1 MKNLETYHLRR
12 LQNSTTKL
20 CEAWSDMTRTA
31 NALRAGFCKTS
42 ERERGKNTGAF
53 LVHSLY
59 IKMIVL
65 PRQARGK
72 RRATSKRAAFSL
84 RGEQKEKI
92 WLLNFPTAAEEAQL
106 KRMQA
111 ARRESLLAAG
121 ARRSTLVPKY
131 LGLTWN
137 QGTRSEY
144 LLRSIAKPVSGHA
157 GIQFGEFQ
165 FEIFGRFPSNPA
177 VFTPQRRETRRPMPI

>member
-1 MKNLETYHLRR
+1 MENLETYRLRR
-12 LQNSTTKL
+12 LRNSTTKL

-42 ERERGKNTGAF
+42 ERERGKNTGATLF
-53 LVHSLY
+53 LVHFLY

-65 PRQARGK
+65 PRQAWGK

-92 WLLNFPTAAEEAQL
+92 WLLNFPTPAEEAQL

-157 GIQFGEFQ
+157 GIQ
-165 FEIFGRFPSNPA
+165 IFGRFPSNLA
-177 VFTPQRRETRRPMPI
+177 VFAPQRRETRRPMPI

>member
-1 MKNLETYHLRR
+1 MHCGWDFARPAKEKEVRTRGLR
-12 LQNSTTKL
+12 
-20 CEAWSDMTRTA
+20 
-31 NALRAGFCKTS
+31 F
-42 ERERGKNTGAF
+42 F
-53 LVHSLY
+53 VHSLY

-65 PRQARGK
+65 PRQAWGK
-72 RRATSKRAAFSL
+72 RRTPSKRAAFSL

-92 WLLNFPTAAEEAQL
+92 WLLNFPTPAEEAQL

-144 LLRSIAKPVSGHA
+144 LLRSIAKPISGHA
-157 GIQFGEFQ
+157 GIQT
-165 FEIFGRFPSNPA
+165 FGRFPSNPA
-177 VFTPQRRETRRPMPI
+177 VFAPQRRETRRPMPI